1 MEKTKKKMAQKFEIG
16 DKVAVLDDD
25 ISGVVIK
32 VQNNEISVETT
43 DKFVM
48 TFFVNELIKINN
60 SNELS
65 GFFSTQSLGSVLKD
79 KEEPKKRS
87 FVKEKRSRKDEFVLE
102 VDLHIEKL
110 VPSKRGMSNY
120 DILTL
125 QMETAKRQLDFAI
138 KNRMPKVVFIHGVGE
153 GVLKAELDFM
163 LGRYDNISFQD
174 ANYQKYGLGATEVYI
189 KQNVK

>member
-43 DKFVM
+43 DNFVM

-87 FVKEKRSRKDEFVLE
+87 FVKEKKSRKDEFVLE

-163 LGRYDNISFQD
+163 LGRYDTISFQD

>member
-48 TFFVNELIKINN
+48 TFFVNELVKINN

>member
-1 MEKTKKKMAQKFEIG
+1 MEKMKIKMTQKFEIG

-189 KQNVK
+189 KQNMK

>member
-48 TFFVNELIKINN
+48 TFFVNELVKINN
-60 SNELS
+60 SNDLS

>member
-1 MEKTKKKMAQKFEIG
+1 MEKTKKKMTKKFEIG

-48 TFFVNELIKINN
+48 TFFVNELVKINN